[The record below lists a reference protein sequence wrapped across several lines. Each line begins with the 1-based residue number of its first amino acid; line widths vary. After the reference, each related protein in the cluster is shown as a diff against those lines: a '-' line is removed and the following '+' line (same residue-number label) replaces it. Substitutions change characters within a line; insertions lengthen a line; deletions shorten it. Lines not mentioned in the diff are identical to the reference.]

1 MTKEI
6 ELASLTRKR
15 ENHRSKITLV
25 TKRLDGLV
33 ECKANW
39 CVVEEEM
46 LRLEAYLTKCQDV
59 QEDLELLLKDGEKL
73 QHEIESWV
81 AFESSVMDVKAKAKQ
96 YLQQHKDTES
106 LEAKYPAPVGPNL
119 PRWTLPQFSGDVLQ
133 FASFWDQFEA
143 AVDSR
148 TDLSN
153 VTKMVYLQSAL
164 AGEALDAI
172 HGFTVTNA
180 NYPIVV
186 EILRER
192 FGRQEAVIEAH
203 VLSLLKSDRWEKNS
217 DGKLRELYDQLNGH
231 IRALSVIGKD
241 ISKRELSAEDILLVL
256 FKQRL
261 PYQVRKRWEQKMLTD
276 GRNCDHRLDLF
287 FEFLRVEVEIEECT
301 KGAPSLGRHKDSP
314 NVNSRKAS
322 QWSMRERRDNV
333 QPRDEKRSTAAALQ
347 AVVSINQR
355 QLEDEK
361 RGMTPARNATGHNGR
376 LVTASSRRET
386 DAPPEPQC
394 LVCGKTHPLSLCP
407 TFIATPVEQRW
418 KKCKATRLRF
428 RCLRAATAY
437 SPPFYRSLVDQAYCA
452 RSAQC
457 RR

>member
-1 MTKEI
+1 
-6 ELASLTRKR
+6 
-15 ENHRSKITLV
+15 
-25 TKRLDGLV
+25 
-33 ECKANW
+33 
-39 CVVEEEM
+39 M

-347 AVVSINQR
+347 AV
-355 QLEDEK
+355 
-361 RGMTPARNATGHNGR
+361 
-376 LVTASSRRET
+376 
-386 DAPPEPQC
+386 
-394 LVCGKTHPLSLCP
+394 
-407 TFIATPVEQRW
+407 
-418 KKCKATRLRF
+418 
-428 RCLRAATAY
+428 
-437 SPPFYRSLVDQAYCA
+437 
-452 RSAQC
+452 
-457 RR
+457 